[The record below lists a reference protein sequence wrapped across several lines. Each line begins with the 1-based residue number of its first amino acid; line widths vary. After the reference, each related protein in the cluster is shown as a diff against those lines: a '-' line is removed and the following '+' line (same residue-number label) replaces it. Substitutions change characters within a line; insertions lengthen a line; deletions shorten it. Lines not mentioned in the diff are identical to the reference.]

1 MSERLLSASICL
13 LLLTSMAPTVTA
25 VGPSDSVIWGISYD
39 WANYENDIEEIT
51 GIDTNAANEDLEAA
65 ADYAGFL
72 LESDQVISGMTQFFI
87 ESWDDDETVE
97 ITDANGDTHEV
108 TKRVTEQTIRHGNLG
123 DMGFTAAWTDENES
137 IDIWMSASTEQLFV
151 IDAAYT
157 EYVDDE
163 LMVYG
168 GDLDMS
174 GEFALESN
182 MEFNLQV
189 IAANEVLAP
198 ELGMGFSVSFEIP
211 SINSQWR
218 TDEPLDYLHHLSE
231 EPTGNSNDSTDN
243 GSIGDEYQSGLV
255 EGDFS
260 TITGYSMMLSI
271 EGIPAEDFDI
281 NLDAFNVQLSDSIPG
296 QGIFSEE
303 MNVLS

>member
-108 TKRVTEQTIRHGNLG
+108 TKRVTELTIRHGNLG
-123 DMGFTAAWTDENES
+123 DMGFTAA
-137 IDIWMSASTEQLFV
+137 
-151 IDAAYT
+151 
-157 EYVDDE
+157 
-163 LMVYG
+163 
-168 GDLDMS
+168 
-174 GEFALESN
+174 
-182 MEFNLQV
+182 
-189 IAANEVLAP
+189 
-198 ELGMGFSVSFEIP
+198 
-211 SINSQWR
+211 
-218 TDEPLDYLHHLSE
+218 
-231 EPTGNSNDSTDN
+231 
-243 GSIGDEYQSGLV
+243 
-255 EGDFS
+255 
-260 TITGYSMMLSI
+260 
-271 EGIPAEDFDI
+271 
-281 NLDAFNVQLSDSIPG
+281 
-296 QGIFSEE
+296 
-303 MNVLS
+303 